1 MRENPDLHFQAEE
14 LASSLPPLMVAAER
28 VASTVSQGVHGRRRV
43 GSGETFWQFRRY
55 QPGDPTQLIDWRQ
68 SAKSQPVYVREN
80 EWEAAQ
86 SVWLWRDD
94 SPSMNYG
101 SSRELPT
108 KLVRANLL
116 VLALASLLARGG
128 ERFTVLGSGIA
139 PGTGRGML
147 HRLAMTVED
156 ENQQHPSA
164 NLPAF
169 EPLPRYAQIVLVG
182 DFLSPL
188 DAVHETVAAFAA
200 QGVRGHMLQVMD
212 PAEEALP
219 FAGRVHFEGME
230 SEGDVVIG
238 RVESAREEYKVHL
251 TRHRDALET
260 IARRV
265 GWTFAIHHTDHPPES
280 PLLALYLALSVD
292 PTSKGS
298 LARVLGR

>member
-1 MRENPDLHFQAEE
+1 MRGGPDLHFQAEE

-86 SVWLWRDD
+86 SVWLWRDN
-94 SPSMNYG
+94 SPSMLYG
-101 SSRELPT
+101 SSREVPM
-108 KLVRANLL
+108 KSVRANLL

-128 ERFTVLGSGIA
+128 ERFTILGSGIS

-147 HRLAMTVED
+147 HRLAMMVDD
-156 ENQQHPSA
+156 EQTAGA

-169 EPLPRYAQIVLVG
+169 EPLPRYGRIVLVG

-188 DAVHETVAAFAA
+188 DVVKETVDAFAT
-200 QGVRGHMLQVMD
+200 QGLRGHMLQVLD

-230 SEGDVVIG
+230 SEGDVIIG
-238 RVESAREEYKVHL
+238 RVESAREEYKVHF
-251 TRHRDALET
+251 TRHRDALES

-292 PTSKGS
+292 PTSRGS

>member
-1 MRENPDLHFQAEE
+1 MRGGPDLHFEAEE

-86 SVWLWRDD
+86 SVWLWRDA
-94 SPSMNYG
+94 SPSMRYG
-101 SSRELPT
+101 SSREVPT
-108 KLVRANLL
+108 KTVRANLL

-128 ERFTVLGSGIA
+128 ERFTILGSGVP
-139 PGTGRGML
+139 PGTGQGML
-147 HRLAMTVED
+147 HRLAMMVED
-156 ENQQHPSA
+156 EQLAGPS
-164 NLPAF
+164 LPAF
-169 EPLPRYAQIVLVG
+169 QPLPRYGRIVLVG

-188 DAVHETVAAFAA
+188 DAVKETVDAFAA
-200 QGVRGHMLQVMD
+200 QGLRGHMLQVLD

-238 RVESAREEYKVHL
+238 RVETAREEYKVHL
-251 TRHRDALET
+251 ARHRDALKT

-265 GWTFAIHHTDHPPES
+265 GWTFALHHTDRPPES

-292 PTSKGS
+292 PASRGS